1 MIIVARHDFE
11 KTHVFVKTRDGHQV
25 RALVLVL
32 TFLRFFFDPFS
43 SSNPRS
49 MAPFMRLSL

>member
-11 KTHVFVKTRDGHQV
+11 KTPVFVKTRDGHQV